1 MTPEQQQLADAC
13 TNLQRLTVLG
23 VIAGK
28 TQRQAYYDAGGK
40 AATDEAADTSAY
52 EIMSKPEPKAFYD
65 SLLAE
70 AVDKAIMTRSQAL
83 ARLSLVADTRITD
96 ILEFETVDVSS
107 DDGENKTETI
117 WRMKE
122 SVELQE
128 RAAASIKSVTMT
140 KFGPKIEMY
149 DATAAIGQMAK
160 MQGWDAPTK
169 SEITGA
175 NGLPIG
181 VAILSPEAYKQ
192 ARKDMMGDD
201 DC

>member
-1 MTPEQQQLADAC
+1 MTPDQQALADAC

-107 DDGENKTETI
+107 DDGESKTETI

-160 MQGWDAPTK
+160 MQGWDAPEKVAHTDA
-169 SEITGA
+169 EG
-175 NGLPIG
+175 NPI
-181 VAILSPEAYKQ
+181 AIMPMRIELVGRED
-192 ARKDMMGDD
+192 KD
-201 DC
+201 

>member
-1 MTPEQQQLADAC
+1 MTPDQQALADAC

-107 DDGENKTETI
+107 DDGESKTETI

-160 MQGWDAPTK
+160 MQGWDAPEKVAHTDA
-169 SEITGA
+169 EGNPITIMPMRIELVGR
-175 NGLPIG
+175 
-181 VAILSPEAYKQ
+181 ED
-192 ARKDMMGDD
+192 KD
-201 DC
+201 

>member
-1 MTPEQQQLADAC
+1 MTPDQQALADAC

-160 MQGWDAPTK
+160 MQGWDAPEKVAHTDA
-169 SEITGA
+169 EG
-175 NGLPIG
+175 NPIAMMPMRIELVG
-181 VAILSPEAYKQ
+181 RED
-192 ARKDMMGDD
+192 KD
-201 DC
+201 

>member
-1 MTPEQQQLADAC
+1 MTPDQQALADAC

-40 AATDEAADTSAY
+40 AVTDEAADTSAY
-52 EIMSKPEPKAFYD
+52 EIMSKPDAKAFYD

-160 MQGWDAPTK
+160 MQGWDAPEKVAHTDA
-169 SEITGA
+169 EG
-175 NGLPIG
+175 NPIAMMPMRIELVG
-181 VAILSPEAYKQ
+181 RED
-192 ARKDMMGDD
+192 KD
-201 DC
+201 